1 MKQRIITAALAGI
14 FFLGLAVIGGVAFS
28 LLVILMAL
36 VGYLEFLRM
45 RKINP
50 YSFPAIIGFILVIF
64 IVPRFEFSLI
74 SPVELIM
81 AAFLLLLIHTVLSK
95 NAFHFDQA
103 SFIMLASLYVG
114 FGFHYLIEARV
125 SGNGISV
132 LLFILLL
139 IWTTDSGAYFTGRA
153 MGKRKLWP
161 RISPKKTIE
170 GAIGGIVAALIVA
183 VLYQLLFSVSESMVI
198 VVLSAFVIAV
208 FSQIGDLV
216 ESAFKRH
223 YGVKDSGSF
232 LPGHGGILDRCDSW
246 LFVLPIM
253 HLFHFI

>member
-45 RKINP
+45 GKITP
-50 YSFPAIIGFILVIF
+50 YSFPAVIGFILVIF
-64 IVPRFEFSLI
+64 IVPPFNFSLL
-74 SPVELIM
+74 SPAEVILS
-81 AAFLLLLIHTVLSK
+81 AFLLLLVYTVLSK
-95 NAFHFDQA
+95 NTFHFDQA
-103 SFIMLASLYVG
+103 AFVILASLYVG

-125 SGNGISV
+125 SGNGINV
-132 LLFILLL
+132 LFFILLL

-161 RISPKKTIE
+161 QISPKKTIE
-170 GAIGGIVAALIVA
+170 GAAGGIVAALVVA
-183 VLYQLLFSVSESMVI
+183 VLYQLLFSVSESMVM
-198 VVLSAFVIAV
+198 VVLAAVVIAV

-246 LFVLPIM
+246 LFVLPVM